1 MNILLAAGSVVL
13 GFVLLVK
20 GADFFVEGASA
31 VAYKLKVPGLII
43 GMTVVAMGTSLPE
56 LSVSITSSLAG
67 ANTLAVSN
75 VVGSNIFNLMVVLG
89 ISALFNPLKVAKE
102 TIKRDFPFSTFAA
115 ILMLVLGFLGFGG
128 IFGDNGMALGR
139 IDGIIFLV
147 LFIIFLVMMIKHAL
161 KARAAG
167 ETVVVEGEDEIDKDM
182 PMIKAILFIVL
193 GAVAVKF
200 GGDFVV
206 NGAVEIASSFGVSQ
220 TLIGLTIVACGTS
233 LPELATS
240 IAAARKNELDMAI
253 GNVVG
258 SNIFNILLILGTAS
272 SISQVDFLME
282 NIIDIAILLVFSLIV
297 WIFCATKK
305 QITRP
310 QGIIMLLLYVAD
322 MVYVC
327 IR

>member
-1 MNILLAAGSVVL
+1 MNILLAILAIVV

-20 GADFFVEGASA
+20 GADFFVDGASA
-31 VAYKLKVPGLII
+31 VAYKLRVPGLII

-67 ANTLAVSN
+67 ANTLAISN

-89 ISALFNPLKVAKE
+89 ISALFNPLMVSKE
-102 TIKRDFPFSTFAA
+102 TTRRDFPFSAFTAVLLL
-115 ILMLVLGFLGFGG
+115 ILGFLGMNG
-128 IFGDNGMALGR
+128 IMGDNGMTLGR
-139 IDGIIFLV
+139 VDGIVFLV
-147 LFIIFLVMMIKHAL
+147 LFALFLAVMIKQAI
-161 KARAAG
+161 KARENG
-167 ETVVVEGEDEIDKDM
+167 EEVVVEGEEDIDKDM
-182 PMIKAILFIVL
+182 PMWKAILLIIL
-193 GAVAVKF
+193 GAVAVKY

-206 NGAVEIASSFGVSQ
+206 NGAVTLASSFGVSQ

-258 SNIFNILLILGTAS
+258 SNIFNILLILGAAAT
-272 SISQVDFLME
+272 ISPVAFIME
-282 NIIDIAILLVFSLIV
+282 NMIDIVVLLVFSLIV
-297 WIFCATKK
+297 WLFCATKK
-305 QITRP
+305 KITRP
-310 QGIIMLLLYVAD
+310 EGILMLVLYA
-322 MVYVC
+322 VYLVYIC